1 MATITQTTAQGGNL
15 TNQAD
20 VLLEFWDD
28 VRTAATATNIDSPP
42 TFNYITE
49 ASIVTGRATEWLC
62 KRGYLVFD
70 TSTIPGGTMTSA
82 QLALYC
88 TSIES
93 SSYTPQVMVNSATS
107 PTLSTALSTSDWY
120 TTINST
126 ALCTAFTPNAN
137 SWNTIPLNGTAY
149 SLLESESQIT
159 FVIRDNFYDY
169 AYYTNLTD
177 PTGEGYCIFSGD
189 AVGEVPYLEYAVNT
203 GYGYTINGIITANYI
218 EVDSISKFSISAV
231 NGIVE
236 SPP

>member
-15 TNQAD
+15 TNRAD

-120 TTINST
+120 STINTT
-126 ALCTAFTPNAN
+126 ALCSAHTTTTG
-137 SWNTIPLNGTAY
+137 WNYITLNNDAY
-149 SLLESESQIT
+149 SILQSENENT
-159 FVIRDNFYDY
+159 FVIRDNYYDY
-169 AYYTNLTD
+169 AYPTNSTD
-177 PTGEGYCIFSGD
+177 PPGEGYCIFSGD
-189 AVGEVPYLEYAVNT
+189 AVGEVPYLEYTVDT
-203 GYGYTINGIITANYI
+203 GYGQIVNGIIAANYG
-218 EVDSISKFSISAV
+218 SINALLKSAIDKV
-231 NGIVE
+231 NGVAG
-236 SPP
+236 